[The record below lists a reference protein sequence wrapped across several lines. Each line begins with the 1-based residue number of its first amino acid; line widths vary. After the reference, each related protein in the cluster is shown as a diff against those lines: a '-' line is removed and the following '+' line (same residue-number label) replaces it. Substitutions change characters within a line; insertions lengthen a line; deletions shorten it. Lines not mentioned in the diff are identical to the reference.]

1 MKSNIKNKEDFMEYN
16 TYNVRLVLCTMFN
29 LKQLDLLVMDSRAG
43 NKCIAR
49 RFYIYYLWRFKNVKH
64 YHMKR
69 FIFGIHHAS
78 CIHHCKVM
86 ENDLYLSNLNIS
98 KYKTIRKQFITF
110 LYYADRSEWEK
121 LKIDQ
126 AFSIEELEDVYID
139 KKYVDCQLNLII
151 N

>member
-1 MKSNIKNKEDFMEYN
+1 MKLNIKNNKDFIEYN
-16 TYNVRLVLCTMFN
+16 TYNARLVLCTLFDI
-29 LKQLDLLVMDSRAG
+29 KQIDILVMDRRDG

-49 RFYIYYLWRFKNVKH
+49 RFYMYYLWRCKKIKH
-64 YHMKR
+64 YHMKK
-69 FIFGIHHAS
+69 FVFGIHHAS
-78 CIHHCKVM
+78 SIHHCKVM
-86 ENDLYLSNLNIS
+86 ENDLYLSNLNI
-98 KYKTIRKQFITF
+98 KRYKKIRKQFITF